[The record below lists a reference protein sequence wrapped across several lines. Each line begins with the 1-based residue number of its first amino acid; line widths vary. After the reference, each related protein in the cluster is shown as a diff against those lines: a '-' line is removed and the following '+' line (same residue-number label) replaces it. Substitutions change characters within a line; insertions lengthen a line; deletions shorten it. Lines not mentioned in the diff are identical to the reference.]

1 MPHLTI
7 EYVILIPVLIAQ
19 IIVFPLA
26 ASMMTSS
33 WVDARR
39 DAALQGVA
47 SNLAST
53 IQQLYLSL
61 NREEIVA
68 GNITQA
74 STLPPTIESYPYIA
88 TGNLSAPLGS
98 TSSRVLTLTLSL
110 VGAGNTATAT
120 ALLGANVRWDGG
132 TFRSNSL
139 DASIK
144 VRKFVNGTLLFSF
157 YGG

>member
-1 MPHLTI
+1 VPHITI
-7 EYVILIPVLIAQ
+7 EYVMLIPVLFIQ
-19 IIVFPLA
+19 IIVFPFA
-26 ASMMTSS
+26 ASIMTSS

-39 DAALQGVA
+39 DAALQGAA

-53 IQQLYLSL
+53 IQQLYLSV

-74 STLPPTIESYPYIA
+74 STLQPTIESYFYTA
-88 TGNLSAPLGS
+88 VGNLSAPLDPN
-98 TSSRVLTLTLSL
+98 SSRVLTVTLRL
-110 VGAGNTATAT
+110 EQAGNTATAT
-120 ALLGANVRWDGG
+120 AMLGPNARWDGG

-157 YGG
+157 GGG